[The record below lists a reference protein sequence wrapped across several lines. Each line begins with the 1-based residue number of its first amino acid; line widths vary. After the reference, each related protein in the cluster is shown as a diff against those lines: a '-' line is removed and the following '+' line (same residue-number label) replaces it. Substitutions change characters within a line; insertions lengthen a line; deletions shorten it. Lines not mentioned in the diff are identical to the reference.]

1 MTTTKDDLKTTN
13 QLNKF
18 EEKKVVF
25 SVSHLIEIFPSP
37 LPKFNEHEKEICSE
51 VDLFRMS
58 GHTTLGCQELFLNN
72 SYVVMGESEGKLYK
86 FSLRDFIEWQLKRMN
101 TLTIYHLIGKT
112 EASVENILD
121 SDVEYKKDPDYY
133 PEDWLNVYQSEK
145 YLDKGLSYIE
155 RLKKEVASAFYKV
168 LIDAILNDACGLLNI
183 DWYETEL
190 EGNIDQI
197 RKAYAHWKVPLMVVS
212 TGTFSPY
219 IEKNHSDNLLM
230 EDYNLQRMY
239 IRNYDEGD
247 KL

>member
-1 MTTTKDDLKTTN
+1 MIKKTTKQLK
-13 QLNKF
+13 KF
-18 EEKKVVF
+18 EGKGVVF

-37 LPKFNEHEKEICSE
+37 LPKFNEHEIEICSE

-58 GHTTLGCQELFLNN
+58 RQEGFNELFLNN
-72 SYVVMGESEGKLYK
+72 SDVVMGESEGELYE
-86 FSLRDFIEWQLKRMN
+86 FSLRDFIEWQLERMN

-112 EASVENILD
+112 EAPVDNILD
-121 SDVEYKKDPDYY
+121 RDVEYKKDSDHN

-155 RLKKEVASAFYKV
+155 RLKKEVPDAFYKV
-168 LIDAILNDACGLLNI
+168 LIDAILDDAYGLLNI

-212 TGTFSPY
+212 TGKFSPY
-219 IEKNHSDNLLM
+219 IEKNLTANLLM
-230 EDYNLQRMY
+230 DDYNLQRMY

>member
-37 LPKFNEHEKEICSE
+37 LPKFNEHEIEICSE

-72 SYVVMGESEGKLYK
+72 SDVVMGESEGKLYK

-145 YLDKGLSYIE
+145 YLDKGLLYIE
-155 RLKKEVASAFYKV
+155 RLKKEVTDAFYKV
-168 LIDAILNDACGLLNI
+168 LIDAILHDTYGLLNT
-183 DWYETEL
+183 DWYESEL

-197 RKAYAHWKVPLMVVS
+197 RKAYAHWKVPMMVVS
-212 TGTFSPY
+212 TGKFSPY
-219 IEKNHSDNLLM
+219 IEKSLTFNLLM
-230 EDYNLQRMY
+230 EDYDLQRMY

>member
-1 MTTTKDDLKTTN
+1 MKTTKVDLKTTK
-13 QLNKF
+13 QLKKF
-18 EEKKVVF
+18 EKKGVVF
-25 SVSHLIEIFPSP
+25 SVSHLIEIFPTP
-37 LPKFNEHEKEICSE
+37 LPKFFDEYEKEICSE

-58 GHTTLGCQELFLNN
+58 HQAGFNELFLNN
-72 SYVVMGESEGKLYK
+72 SDVVMGESDGKLCK

-112 EASVENILD
+112 EAHVDNILD
-121 SDVEYKKDPDYY
+121 WDVEYKKDSDYN

-190 EGNIDQI
+190 EENIDQI

-212 TGTFSPY
+212 TGKFSPY
-219 IEKNHSDNLLM
+219 IEKSLPDKLLM
-230 EDYNLQRMY
+230 DDYNLQRMY

>member
-1 MTTTKDDLKTTN
+1 MIKSNARKN
-13 QLNKF
+13 
-18 EEKKVVF
+18 
-25 SVSHLIEIFPSP
+25 
-37 LPKFNEHEKEICSE
+37 
-51 VDLFRMS
+51 
-58 GHTTLGCQELFLNN
+58 
-72 SYVVMGESEGKLYK
+72 
-86 FSLRDFIEWQLKRMN
+86 
-101 TLTIYHLIGKT
+101 
-112 EASVENILD
+112 
-121 SDVEYKKDPDYY
+121 
-133 PEDWLNVYQSEK
+133 EK

-168 LIDAILNDACGLLNI
+168 LIDAILNDACGLLNN

-219 IEKNHSDNLLM
+219 IEKNHSDNLMM